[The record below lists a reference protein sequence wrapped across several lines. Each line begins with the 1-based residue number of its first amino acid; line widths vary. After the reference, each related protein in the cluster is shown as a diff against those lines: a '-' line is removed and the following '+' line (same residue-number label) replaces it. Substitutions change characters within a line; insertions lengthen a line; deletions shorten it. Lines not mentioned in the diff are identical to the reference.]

1 MAASTV
7 APPIILRSVEKHTS
21 TLIFFHGLGDQG
33 DGWASVFKEEMRVPY
48 IKYIF
53 PNAQSRPVTLNFG
66 MRMPA
71 WYDILGLT
79 ANSAEDEQG
88 IEIAKDYVH
97 GLINKEIE
105 DGISPKRISIGGFS
119 MGAALALYLKFIA
132 GLTFDKPL
140 GCIISLSGY
149 LIQRSKLPG
158 DHKAN
163 LKTPVFLGHGQ
174 DDFLVPYSFGQLT
187 YQEIH
192 KFNPNVTLIPYQCQH
207 GTTPQELADTLTFIK
222 TSIPAEEESCENN
235 EK

>member
-79 ANSAEDEQG
+79 ANSAE
-88 IEIAKDYVH
+88 
-97 GLINKEIE
+97 
-105 DGISPKRISIGGFS
+105 
-119 MGAALALYLKFIA
+119 A

-222 TSIPAEEESCENN
+222 TSIPAEEKSCENK
-235 EK
+235 EKVIFRFFK